1 MFDITQ
7 ISERKNK
14 KIIENKILFLNSVDL
29 QPQTWNPKSVLFHKM
44 IMLGRRHYRI
54 KVLQAL
60 YAYFQGGESR
70 IEIAEKNLLN
80 SLDKVYELYF
90 LQLSFLLEV
99 IHFYRFRMEESKNKF
114 YPTPE
119 EVNPSYKLS
128 ENRIILQLQQNLDLA
143 AQVAKY
149 KISWTEEQDMVRKV
163 YQKLKASKDLA
174 DYINSEV
181 SSYEEDQDF
190 AERLFRKFVAK
201 SGDLQSYFEERSIY
215 WYDDFD
221 VAAVFVLKTIK
232 LMSAS
237 FGEKDSLTFLFSKDQ
252 EDDPAEDRKFILDLF
267 RKTIVNSESSDKLID
282 DRTRNWELDRIALTD
297 ILLIKMAL
305 TELTNFSQIPVKVT
319 MNEYIEISKQFSS
332 QKSKLFINGI
342 LDKLV
347 TDLTTEKKIRKTG
360 RGLMT

>member
-1 MFDITQ
+1 
-7 ISERKNK
+7 
-14 KIIENKILFLNSVDL
+14 
-29 QPQTWNPKSVLFHKM
+29 
-44 IMLGRRHYRI
+44 MLGRRHYRI

-60 YAYFQGGESR
+60 YAYFQGGEAR

-99 IHFYRFRMEESKNKF
+99 IHFYRFRMEESKTKF
-114 YPTPE
+114 YPTPD

-128 ENRIILQLQQNLDLA
+128 ENRLIMQLQQNLQLTD
-143 AQVAKY
+143 QMVNY
-149 KISWTEEQDMVRKV
+149 RISWTEEQEMVRKV

-174 DYINSEV
+174 DYLASGV
-181 SSYEEDQDF
+181 SSYREDQDF
-190 AERLFRKFVAK
+190 LEKLFRKFVAK
-201 SGDLQSYFEERSIY
+201 SPDLQFYFEERNIF
-215 WYDDFD
+215 WEDDFE
-221 VAAVFVLKTIK
+221 VAAVFVIKTIK
-232 LMSAS
+232 LMSES
-237 FGEKDSLTFLFSKDQ
+237 FGERESLSGLLTKGLD
-252 EDDPAEDRKFILDLF
+252 DDPDDDRRFILDLF
-267 RKTIVNSESSDKLID
+267 RKTIMNSEESDKLID
-282 DRTRNWELDRIALTD
+282 ARTRNWELERIALTD

-305 TELTNFSQIPVKVT
+305 TELTSFSQIPVKVT

-347 TDLTTEKKIRKTG
+347 SDLTEEKKIRKTG

>member
-1 MFDITQ
+1 M
-7 ISERKNK
+7 
-14 KIIENKILFLNSVDL
+14 
-29 QPQTWNPKSVLFHKM
+29 QPQTWNVNRVLFHIL

-60 YAYFQGGESR
+60 YAYFQGGEAR
-70 IEIAEKNLLN
+70 IEVAEKNLLH
-80 SLDKVYELYF
+80 SLDKVYELYY

-99 IHFYRFRMEESKNKF
+99 IHFYRFRMEESKTKF

-128 ENRIILQLQQNLDLA
+128 ENRLLLQLQQNLDLA
-143 AQVAKY
+143 AQLGKY
-149 KISWTEEQDMVRKV
+149 KISWTEEQEMVRKV
-163 YQKLKASKDLA
+163 YQKLKTSKDLD
-174 DYINSEV
+174 DYLNSGE
-181 SSYEEDQDF
+181 SSYHEDQVF
-190 AERLFRKFVAK
+190 LERLFRKFIAK
-201 SGDLQSYFEERSIY
+201 SADLQYYFEERSIY

-221 VAAVFVLKTIK
+221 VAAVFVLKSIK
-232 LMSAS
+232 LMSES
-237 FGEKDSLTFLFSKDQ
+237 FGEKNSLTALFSKDQ

-267 RKTIVNSESSDKLID
+267 RKTIMNSEESDKLID

-305 TELTNFSQIPVKVT
+305 TELTTFSQIPVKVT

-347 TDLTTEKKIRKTG
+347 LDLTEEKKIRKTG

>member
-1 MFDITQ
+1 
-7 ISERKNK
+7 
-14 KIIENKILFLNSVDL
+14 
-29 QPQTWNPKSVLFHKM
+29 
-44 IMLGRRHYRI
+44 MLGRRHYRI

-60 YAYFQGGESR
+60 YAYFQGGEAR
-70 IEIAEKNLLN
+70 IEAAERNLLN

-99 IHFYRFRMEESKNKF
+99 IHFYRFRMEESKTKF

-128 ENRIILQLQQNLDLA
+128 ENRLIMQLQHNNQLTEN
-143 AQVAKY
+143 QTKY
-149 KISWTEEQDMVRKV
+149 KISWTEEQEMVRKI

-174 DYINSEV
+174 EYMGSGENS
-181 SSYEEDQDF
+181 YREDQDF
-190 AERLFRKFVAK
+190 LEKLFRKFIAK
-201 SGDLQSYFEERSIY
+201 SPDLQFYFEERNIF
-215 WYDDFD
+215 WDDDFE

-232 LMSAS
+232 LMSES
-237 FGEKDSLTFLFSKDQ
+237 FDDRDSLTALLTKGQ
-252 EDDPAEDRKFILDLF
+252 EVDPDDDRKFIIDLF
-267 RKTIVNSESSDKLID
+267 RKTIMSTEESDKLID
-282 DRTRNWELDRIALTD
+282 ARTRNWELERIALTD

-305 TELTNFSQIPVKVT
+305 TELTSFSQIPVKVT

-347 TDLTTEKKIRKTG
+347 SDLTEENKIRKTG

>member
-1 MFDITQ
+1 
-7 ISERKNK
+7 
-14 KIIENKILFLNSVDL
+14 
-29 QPQTWNPKSVLFHKM
+29 
-44 IMLGRRHYRI
+44 MLGRRHYRI

-60 YAYFQGGESR
+60 YAYFQGGEAR
-70 IEIAEKNLLN
+70 IEVAEKNLLI
-80 SLDKVYELYF
+80 SLDKVYELYY

-99 IHFYRFRMEESKNKF
+99 IHFYRFRMEESKTKF

-128 ENRIILQLQQNLDLA
+128 ENRVLMQLQQNRDLA
-143 AQVAKY
+143 AQTGKY
-149 KISWTEEQDMVRKV
+149 KISWTEEQDMVRKI

-174 DYINSEV
+174 DYLNSGLNT
-181 SSYEEDQDF
+181 YREDQEF
-190 AERLFRKFVAK
+190 LEKLFRKFIAK
-201 SGDLQSYFEERSIY
+201 SADLQYYFEERSIY
-215 WYDDFD
+215 WDDDFE
-221 VAAVFVLKTIK
+221 VAAIFVLKTIK
-232 LMSAS
+232 LMSED
-237 FGEKDSLTFLFSKDQ
+237 FREGDSLTALFNRDQ
-252 EDDPAEDRKFILDLF
+252 EDNPEEDRKFILDLF
-267 RKTIVNSESSDKLID
+267 RKTIINSEESDKLID

-305 TELTNFSQIPVKVT
+305 TELTAFSQIPVKVT

-347 TDLTTEKKIRKTG
+347 LDLTAEKKIRKTG

>member
-1 MFDITQ
+1 
-7 ISERKNK
+7 
-14 KIIENKILFLNSVDL
+14 
-29 QPQTWNPKSVLFHKM
+29 
-44 IMLGRRHYRI
+44 MLGRRHYRI

-60 YAYFQGGESR
+60 YAYFQGGEAR
-70 IEIAEKNLLN
+70 IEVAEKNLLH

-99 IHFYRFRMEESKNKF
+99 IHFYRFRMEESKTKF

-128 ENRIILQLQQNLDLA
+128 ENRLILQLQQNQQMNDQL
-143 AQVAKY
+143 VKY
-149 KISWTEEQDMVRKV
+149 KISWTEEQEMVRKV
-163 YQKLKASKDLA
+163 YQKMKTSKDHLEYLA
-174 DYINSEV
+174 SGV
-181 SSYEEDQDF
+181 SSYREDQDF
-190 AERLFRKFVAK
+190 LEKLFRKFIAK
-201 SGDLQSYFEERSIY
+201 SADLQFYFEERNIF
-215 WYDDFD
+215 WDDDFE

-232 LMSAS
+232 LMTES
-237 FGEKDSLTFLFSKDQ
+237 FGETESLTGLLTKGQ
-252 EDDPAEDRKFILDLF
+252 EIDPDDDRKFILDLF
-267 RKTIVNSESSDKLID
+267 RKTIMNSEESDKLID
-282 DRTRNWELDRIALTD
+282 ARTRNWELERIALTD

-305 TELTNFSQIPVKVT
+305 TELTHFSQIPVKVT

-347 TDLTTEKKIRKTG
+347 TDLTEEKKIRKTG